1 MKTAN
6 SLSNRHEANLKA
18 MTSKRPMFGAHNLKR
33 MEDQI
38 SRGATVGSDVNERA
52 H

>member
-6 SLSNRHEANLKA
+6 SLSNRHEANSKA
-18 MTSKRPMFGAHNLKR
+18 MTSKRPTFRAHNLKR
-33 MEDQI
+33 MEDLF
-38 SRGATVGSDVNERA
+38 SRGVTVGSDVNEGA